1 MSVFSV
7 LADILFVGH
16 SLVGP
21 TLPVMLDA
29 ALNQM
34 NEPSQVQAQ
43 IINGASLAYNWD
55 HAAGAEG
62 VGRVVAGGREH
73 HLVFAA
79 AQRREVLHQPVVVVF
94 AVRVA
99 ARRER
104 TARIQ
109 LQSRAIGEHIYHP
122 AGEHELADGEGALTG
137 ELLVCG
143 GQVNVPQQLQG
154 PLIRRHKAYDSY
166 RGWGCNKPDWPGL

>member
-62 VGRVVAGGREH
+62 VDAKARLAERPTD
-73 HLVFAA
+73 
-79 AQRREVLHQPVVVVF
+79 VLILTEAQPVGGAVKWSDTAGYAAKF
-94 AVRVA
+94 AGLALDANPDTRIYIY
-99 ARRER
+99 ETWPSLNSGPDN
-104 TARIQ
+104 TAT
-109 LQSRAIGEHIYHP
+109 
-122 AGEHELADGEGALTG
+122 D
-137 ELLVCG
+137 
-143 GQVNVPQQLQG
+143 
-154 PLIRRHKAYDSY
+154 D
-166 RGWGCNKPDWPGL
+166 PDAKIM